1 MNHGLLSLFKNQFIE
16 FLVFQNYSIFE
27 PEEVLLK
34 LNVLNEAGQTKK
46 FQKELLEI
54 LEASIIEKKYP
65 LFNLI
70 FNHFSEFLY
79 DKNSRLILELLYKI
93 EVLDRESLQ
102 IYSNNIINNF
112 YHNNIS
118 IGLIERVYIFLEQV
132 KIDEHRLYKKKLHLY
147 LILCVKG
154 SYIATNRKLID
165 FMLLADSLDEFLI
178 IHELIRD
185 HALKEMLE
193 LYIRDKFKIKNLK
206 GVPFFTNFSL
216 IKPNKNIV
224 KIEKAKVDT
233 KPIHENFENE
243 KIIERSLIFQKF
255 DKSIEK
261 YMRSPEESE
270 LIKKFNS
277 EDIPPSTDLIV
288 SFIML
293 KYFDLALLM
302 NDKLES
308 KEQSNYLKVAILLGK
323 GEYSNVVYE
332 ANNIINSLDVNKV
345 DEVIAFEILKYK
357 ALKELGDNELAL
369 KCRLRIK
376 TLNPDYLII

>member
-1 MNHGLLSLFKNQFIE
+1 
-16 FLVFQNYSIFE
+16 
-27 PEEVLLK
+27 
-34 LNVLNEAGQTKK
+34 
-46 FQKELLEI
+46 
-54 LEASIIEKKYP
+54 
-65 LFNLI
+65 
-70 FNHFSEFLY
+70 
-79 DKNSRLILELLYKI
+79 
-93 EVLDRESLQ
+93 
-102 IYSNNIINNF
+102 
-112 YHNNIS
+112 
-118 IGLIERVYIFLEQV
+118 
-132 KIDEHRLYKKKLHLY
+132 
-147 LILCVKG
+147 
-154 SYIATNRKLID
+154 
-165 FMLLADSLDEFLI
+165 
-178 IHELIRD
+178 
-185 HALKEMLE
+185 
-193 LYIRDKFKIKNLK
+193 
-206 GVPFFTNFSL
+206 
-216 IKPNKNIV
+216 
-224 KIEKAKVDT
+224 
-233 KPIHENFENE
+233 
-243 KIIERSLIFQKF
+243 
-255 DKSIEK
+255 
-261 YMRSPEESE
+261 MRSPEESE